1 MIARMNS
8 LELTKWM
15 ALFTI
20 HERERQREKD
30 IAESGDGIVFDPRA
44 DDENEEDDD
53 GEPE

>member
-1 MIARMNS
+1 MTS

-44 DDENEEDDD
+44 DQEEDEDD

>member
-1 MIARMNS
+1 MNS

-15 ALFTI
+15 ALFTV

-44 DDENEEDDD
+44 DQEAEDEDEDDGD
-53 GEPE
+53 PE